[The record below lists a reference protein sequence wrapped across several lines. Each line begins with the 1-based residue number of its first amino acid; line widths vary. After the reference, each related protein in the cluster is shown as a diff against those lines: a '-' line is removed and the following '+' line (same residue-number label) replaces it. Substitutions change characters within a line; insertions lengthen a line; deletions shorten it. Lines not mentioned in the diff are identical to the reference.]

1 MNNYQTTL
9 NQLKSNL
16 DILTTQYN
24 ELPNSPDKWM
34 SEKEFLQQATNDL
47 RMVIESV
54 ESAERYNIR
63 LINNPNL

>member
-1 MNNYQTTL
+1 MNNYQTIL

-47 RMVIESV
+47 KMVIESV

>member
-1 MNNYQTTL
+1 MNYQTIL

-34 SEKEFLQQATNDL
+34 SEKEYLQQATNDL

>member
-54 ESAERYNIR
+54 ESAERYKIN

>member
-1 MNNYQTTL
+1 MNNYQTIL

-34 SEKEFLQQATNDL
+34 SEKEYLQQATNDL

>member
-34 SEKEFLQQATNDL
+34 SEKEHLQQATNYL
-47 RMVIESV
+47 KMVIESV

>member
-1 MNNYQTTL
+1 MNYQTIL

>member
-1 MNNYQTTL
+1 MNYQTIL

-34 SEKEFLQQATNDL
+34 SEKEYLQQATNDL
-47 RMVIESV
+47 KMVIESV

>member
-1 MNNYQTTL
+1 MNYQTIL

-24 ELPNSPDKWM
+24 ELPNSPDKWI
-34 SEKEFLQQATNDL
+34 SEKEYLQQATNDL
-47 RMVIESV
+47 KMVIESV